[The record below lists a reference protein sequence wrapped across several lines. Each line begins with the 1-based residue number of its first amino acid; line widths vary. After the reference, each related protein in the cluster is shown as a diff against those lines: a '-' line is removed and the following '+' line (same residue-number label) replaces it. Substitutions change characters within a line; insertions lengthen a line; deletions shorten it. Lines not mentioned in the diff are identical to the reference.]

1 MGLLLNV
8 LFSEWK
14 DSLSRFRNG
23 ATCSIYPTY
32 PTTLGRRDFFPMA
45 YKLVYKKVPLFS
57 NVLKCLSFRQAEREK
72 LLECS
77 TRKFLVVYL
86 DAKQID
92 NILNKFVAVRGQCY
106 TSLVFV

>member
-8 LFSEWK
+8 LFSEWN

-32 PTTLGRRDFFPMA
+32 PTTLGRRDFFPW
-45 YKLVYKKVPLFS
+45 LTSLFAKRYPCS
-57 NVLKCLSFRQAEREK
+57 VHVFSVFLFDRLRDN

-77 TRKFLVVYL
+77 THKFLVVYL

-92 NILNKFVAVRGQCY
+92 NILSNFVAVRGQCY